1 MKQLI
6 DFNDPV
12 VVLTLKELLKDR
24 TTKKNIIW
32 ATDTYEHL
40 GDEYSAKRH
49 MSEKFLYSRDAS
61 LFQPRILRSEEEQK
75 NRTKAKG
82 EVFTPSWICNK
93 MNNYVD
99 EDWFGYKNVFNE
111 ETNEGWITKE
121 DPIAFPKGKTW
132 KHYVDSR
139 RLEIT
144 CGEAPF
150 LVSRYDTSTGQ
161 IIIPTKNRIG
171 ILDRKLRVVGENAKS
186 EDEWIKWAL
195 RSLESCYGYEYQGD
209 SLLIARINMLLSF
222 DEYHREIWSSDL
234 ENKVLLRAARIISW
248 NLWQMDGLKGTIP
261 MGSLYQPFVQMTL
274 FNFDDEPEEQA
285 MPCKIYDWRRDNS
298 IRFMDLKNDMK
309 R

>member
-6 DFNDPV
+6 DFNDPI

-49 MSEKFLYSRDAS
+49 MSEKFLYGRDAS

-111 ETNEGWITKE
+111 ETNEGWITNE
-121 DPIAFPKGKTW
+121 DPITFPKGKTW

-234 ENKVLLRAARIISW
+234 ENKILLRAARIISW

-261 MGSLYQPFVQMTL
+261 MGSLYQPFMQMTL

-285 MPCKIYDWRRDNS
+285 IPCKIYDWRRDNS